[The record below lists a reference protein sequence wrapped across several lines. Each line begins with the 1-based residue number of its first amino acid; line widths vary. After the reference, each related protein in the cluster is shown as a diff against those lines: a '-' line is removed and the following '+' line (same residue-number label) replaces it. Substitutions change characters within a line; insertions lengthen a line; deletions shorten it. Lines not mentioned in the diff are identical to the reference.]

1 MADVTVKTNQQIDAI
16 NEFRKDRGEEPLPY
30 ETADDNNLNNDADAA
45 KLKADQDAADAETE
59 RLRIEAEQKVGDT
72 GKVDD
77 KKIDTSAA
85 TELTKEQQEEIV
97 KKYLGITDLNEV
109 VKKSEI
115 KKDPTPEEI
124 EAAKDQR
131 ENDKIAYALQKG
143 KFSKKQYESFIADSK
158 DPISLVLAQYSQEQ
172 KALDPT
178 LTDEEIEGEFNSKF
192 GLDTKEDSRQYK
204 RGVKEINLLAEN
216 ILKQNYQS
224 IYQLDSEFDS
234 YENQQ
239 LTQKELSEK
248 LISEAPVYKAAVE
261 EIYTNLKKVHID
273 LGNGEK
279 YEVEFPDEVINSF
292 KERELNTEYAA
303 SQIKAGYTKDQ
314 KAEAAKMAMVFEN
327 LPFFIKQ
334 VADKINYKRQAGAK
348 GIPNLDGQGKQSE
361 PKKLTPEQQEQV
373 DRIYGRTLPVAN

>member
-1 MADVTVKTNQQIDAI
+1 MAKTNEQIDAL

-30 ETADDNNLNNDADAA
+30 ETNDNSAINNNNNVDAD
-45 KLKADQDAADAETE
+45 KLKADQDTADAETE
-59 RLRIEAEQKVGDT
+59 RLRIEAENKANEGTKPEDK
-72 GKVDD
+72 KVD
-77 KKIDTSAA
+77 TPSA

-124 EAAKDQR
+124 EAAREQR
-131 ENDKIAYALQKG
+131 ENEKIAYALKSG
-143 KFSKKQYESFIADSK
+143 KFSRKQYESFIADAK
-158 DPISLVLAQYSQEQ
+158 DPISLVLTQYSQEQ

-178 LTDEEIEGEFNSKF
+178 LTNEEIETEFNSKF
-192 GLDTKEDSRQYK
+192 GLDTAEDSRQHK
-204 RGVKEINLLAEN
+204 RGLKEIGLLAEN
-216 ILKQNYQS
+216 ILKQNYEN
-224 IYQLDSEFDS
+224 IYKLDSEFDS

-239 LTQKELSEK
+239 LTQKQLSEK

-261 EIYTNLKKVHID
+261 EIYTGLKKVPID

-279 YEVEFPDEVINSF
+279 YEVEFPDEIINSF

-303 SQIKAGYTKDQ
+303 SQIKAGYTKEQ

-348 GIPNLDGQGKQSE
+348 GIPNLDGQGKQPE
-361 PKKLTPEQQEQV
+361 PKKLTQEQQEQV